1 MASHI
6 ANETFGNFEYKLFSF
21 QSILSSDNNDP
32 DKIFFND
39 KLQEIDS
46 PYFSLENF
54 TAISE
59 KLNRNNFSL
68 LHLNIKSLN
77 KNIDDFREFITS
89 FKGSFSVIVLTESW
103 CDETTINNSL
113 LNLENYNSVH
123 QTRKGK
129 KGGRICH
136 YIHNSLDFKIRN
148 DIDKF
153 DDDLETCSIEIVNC
167 KSKNVIITGI
177 YRAPKSDVKLLKNY
191 CKNLLKKK
199 NTNDKTVFIL
209 GDLNVNS
216 LDYDN
221 NESVKTI
228 FNMIFQCG
236 FLPLIQRATRV
247 TRTTA
252 TAIDHIITDAIFD
265 KTMHSGIIKTQISD
279 DFPIFTILE
288 NCKNCK
294 NNEKTKIT
302 KRDFNEENIQNFH
315 FLLENINWDQ
325 FLPSNA
331 PNEAYNNFLEIFSDL
346 YDIAFP

>member
-1 MASHI
+1 ML
-6 ANETFGNFEYKLFSF
+6 Y
-21 QSILSSDNNDP
+21 
-32 DKIFFND
+32 
-39 KLQEIDS
+39 
-46 PYFSLENF
+46 
-54 TAISE
+54 
-59 KLNRNNFSL
+59 
-68 LHLNIKSLN
+68 LNIRRLN
-77 KNIDDFREFITS
+77 KNIDDFREFLAS

-103 CDETTINNSL
+103 CDETAINNSL

-129 KGGRICH
+129 KGGGICI
-136 YIHNSLDFKIRN
+136 YIHNNLDFKTRN

-153 DDDLETCSIEIVNC
+153 DDDLETSSIEIVNS
-167 KSKNVIITGI
+167 KSKNFIITGI
-177 YRAPKSDVKLLKNY
+177 YRPPKSDVKLRKNY
-191 CKNLLKKK
+191 CKNFLKKK

-216 LDYDN
+216 LAYDN
-221 NESVKTI
+221 NESVKKF

-265 KTMHSGIIKTQISD
+265 KALHSEIIKTQISD
-279 DFPIFTILE
+279 HFPIFTILE

-302 KRDFNEENIQNFH
+302 ERYFNEVNIQNFH
-315 FLLENINWDQ
+315 FFIRKYQLG
-325 FLPSNA
+325 P
-331 PNEAYNNFLEIFSDL
+331 IFT
-346 YDIAFP
+346 IKCTK